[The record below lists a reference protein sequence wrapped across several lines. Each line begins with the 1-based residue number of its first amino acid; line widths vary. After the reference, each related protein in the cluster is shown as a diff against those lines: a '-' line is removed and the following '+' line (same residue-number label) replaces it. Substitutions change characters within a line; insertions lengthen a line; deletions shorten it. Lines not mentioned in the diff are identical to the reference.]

1 MAPLLDPRG
10 YKTYSIHAPIR
21 THFRKATCA
30 EVDCPDYLHGWRVRL
45 EILNEEQR
53 VWVRQTGR
61 RFSEMPVRPGETW
74 LVFEAGQPCFRATEH
89 RARVEREE
97 LYVIRDGDT
106 RGNPTGR
113 VDKVSGQQWNDDF
126 GEHQQRLADLQ
137 QKG

>member
-1 MAPLLDPRG
+1 MPILDPRG

-30 EVDCPDYLHGWRVRL
+30 EVDCPDYTNGWRVRL
-45 EILNEEQR
+45 EILNAEQQ

-61 RFSEMPVRPGETW
+61 RFTELPVRQGETY

-113 VDKVSGQQWNDDF
+113 VDRVSGQQWNDDF

-137 QKG
+137 KEG

>member
-1 MAPLLDPRG
+1 MPILDPRG

-30 EVDCPDYLHGWRVRL
+30 EVDCPDYLNGWRVRL
-45 EILNEEQR
+45 EILNPEQR

-61 RFSEMPVRPGETW
+61 RFTELPVRAGETW

-97 LYVIRDGDT
+97 LYVIRDGDM

-113 VDKVSGQQWNDDF
+113 VDRVSGQQWNDDF

>member
-1 MAPLLDPRG
+1 MPLLDPRG

-45 EILNEEQR
+45 EILNEQQR
-53 VWVRQTGR
+53 VWARQTGR
-61 RFSEMPVRPGETW
+61 RFTELAVRPGETW
-74 LVFEAGQPCFRATEH
+74 LVFEAGQACFRATEH

-113 VDKVSGQQWNDDF
+113 VDRVSGQTWNDDF

>member
-1 MAPLLDPRG
+1 MPLLDPHG

-21 THFRKATCA
+21 THFRKATCT
-30 EVDCPDYLHGWRVRL
+30 EVDCPDYLNGWRVRL
-45 EILNEEQR
+45 EHLNEEQR

-61 RFSEMPVRPGETW
+61 RYTEMAVRPGETW

-113 VDKVSGQQWNDDF
+113 VDRVTGQQWNDDF
-126 GEHQQRLADLQ
+126 GEHQQRLADAQ

>member
-1 MAPLLDPRG
+1 MPLLDPRG
-10 YKTYSIHAPIR
+10 YKTYSIHAPLR

-61 RFSEMPVRPGETW
+61 RFTELAVRAGETW
-74 LVFEAGQPCFRATEH
+74 LVFEAGQLCFRATEH

-113 VDKVSGQQWNDDF
+113 VDRVSGTQWNDDF

>member
-1 MAPLLDPRG
+1 MPILDPRG
-10 YKTYSIHAPIR
+10 YKTYSIHAPIS

-30 EVDCPDYLHGWRVRL
+30 EVDCPDYLNGWRVRL
-45 EILNEEQR
+45 EILNPEQR

-61 RFSEMPVRPGETW
+61 RFTEHAIRQGETW
-74 LVFEAGQPCFRATEH
+74 LIFEAGQPCFRATEH

-113 VDKVSGQQWNDDF
+113 VDRVTGQQWNDDF

>member
-1 MAPLLDPRG
+1 MPILDPRG

-21 THFRKATCA
+21 THFRKATCV
-30 EVDCPDYLHGWRVRL
+30 EVDCPDYLNGWRVRL

-61 RFSEMPVRPGETW
+61 RFTELPVRPGETW

-113 VDKVSGQQWNDDF
+113 VDRVSGQTWNDDF